1 MIHPKTAQKG
11 RTVTR
16 TNFMLKD
23 EFNASIFSPRGIPP
37 PASDAICRV
46 LNHPAIRADF
56 RRAVRAVIR
65 RWPALEKVRVV
76 VTQ

>member
-1 MIHPKTAQKG
+1 VQKG

-16 TNFMLKD
+16 TNFLLKD

-37 PASDAICRV
+37 PASAAVREALDG
-46 LNHPAIRADF
+46 PAIRADF

-65 RWPALEKVRVV
+65 RWPALEKPCVFVK
-76 VTQ
+76 Q